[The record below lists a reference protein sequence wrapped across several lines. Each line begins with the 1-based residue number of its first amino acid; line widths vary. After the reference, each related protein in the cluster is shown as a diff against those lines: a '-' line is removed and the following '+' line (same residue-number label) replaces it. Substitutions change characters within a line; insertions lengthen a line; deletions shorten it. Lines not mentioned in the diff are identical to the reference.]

1 MCTSWV
7 PAIVDRVDPGT
18 ARARGEALPTRA
30 RWSWAIAVLALTAVA
45 TAVAAARFGLSNA
58 PASPPAL
65 PAGADRVAPLTL
77 EATVRRQAPD
87 GTVQTLHQTISRT
100 SDRIHVATSEGRE
113 WLFERSVRDR
123 RRVSGFLIDHPAQA
137 IVVYD
142 ESGLR
147 AALGIRGWASVLM
160 LGCDA
165 DLVAQLEP
173 VGQTRSIGGIRFDRY
188 TTGRKD
194 VVARDVWWSDSQIFP
209 GDIMTADGAGSTRF
223 SIEQLR
229 AGVDAALLQSPVV
242 RFPAYRLA
250 RPADWPADHSMVVS
264 R

>member
-45 TAVAAARFGLSNA
+45 TAVAAARVGLSNP

-123 RRVSGFLIDHPAQA
+123 RRVSGFLIDHPSQV
-137 IVVYD
+137 IVTYD
-142 ESGLR
+142 ESGLH

-165 DLVAQLEP
+165 DLLAELEP
-173 VGQTRSIGGIRFDRY
+173 TGQARVVGGIRFDRY
-188 TTGRKD
+188 TTMRKEA
-194 VVARDVWWSDSQIFP
+194 VARDVWWSDSQIFP
-209 GDIMTADGAGSTRF
+209 GDFTTADGAGFTRF
-223 SIEQLR
+223 STEQVR
-229 AGVDAALLQSPVV
+229 TGVDAALLRSPSS
-242 RFPAYRLA
+242 RFPAYRLVD
-250 RPADWPADHSMVVS
+250 PATRWNTAERVF